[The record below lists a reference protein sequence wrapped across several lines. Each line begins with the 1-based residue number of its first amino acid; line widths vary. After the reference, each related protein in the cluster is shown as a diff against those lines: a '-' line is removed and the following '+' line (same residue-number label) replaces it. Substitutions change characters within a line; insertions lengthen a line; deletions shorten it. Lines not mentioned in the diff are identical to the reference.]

1 MWYVTQRLVLKQ
13 NSRKDSLI
21 QNPTLFFNVEETHII
36 FFRPTVVDVTIVL
49 RIKIYF
55 VRGFTDLLF

>member
-21 QNPTLFFNVEETHII
+21 QNPTLFFNVEETHVI
-36 FFRPTVVDVTIVL
+36 FFRLTVL